1 MAAVR
6 ADSDAPSDIA
16 GEIALVSSG
25 GSVCR
30 TFADYVAAIDAGL
43 QVDYNG
49 PSGLTEIARTGDPS
63 RALFDRFVYDADG
76 DDTFDRSV
84 TVGF

>member
-1 MAAVR
+1 M
-6 ADSDAPSDIA
+6 
-16 GEIALVSSG
+16 SSG

-30 TFADYVAAIDAGL
+30 TFADCVAAIDAGL

-76 DDTFDRSV
+76 DDTFDRTV